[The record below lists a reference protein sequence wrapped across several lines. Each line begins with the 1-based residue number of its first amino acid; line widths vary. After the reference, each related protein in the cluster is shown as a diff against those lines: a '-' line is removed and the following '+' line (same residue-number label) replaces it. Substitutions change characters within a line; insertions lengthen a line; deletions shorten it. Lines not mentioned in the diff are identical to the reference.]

1 MKKSVCV
8 LLFLHV
14 TLFSIA
20 QFQSG
25 RLQASGLTCAMCAKS
40 IYNNLITLD
49 CIDSVDTDLNAS
61 AFLLKFKP
69 GKVVNPDIIRKKV
82 EDAGFSV
89 ALLDLNYLFSTTTI
103 APDAHLA
110 LEGQLFHFMVL
121 SKVTIDG
128 VHTIR
133 CIDKKFMTDK
143 AFKKLAFQTS
153 LPCYTTGMTD
163 SCCVAKGL
171 ALGNRIFHV
180 QLIKKQ

>member
-1 MKKSVCV
+1 MKKSVCI

-40 IYNNLITLD
+40 IYNNLIALD
-49 CIDSVDTDLNAS
+49 CIDSIDTDLNAS
-61 AFLLKFKP
+61 VFLLKFKL
-69 GKVVNPDIIRKKV
+69 GKAINPDIIRKKV

-103 APDAHLA
+103 APDAHLS
-110 LEGQLFHFMVL
+110 LEGQLFHFMVS
-121 SKVTIDG
+121 SKETISG
-128 VHTIR
+128 LQTIR
-133 CIDKKFMTDK
+133 IIDKNFLTEK
-143 AFKKLAFQTS
+143 AHKKLKNLTS

-180 QLIKKQ
+180 QLIKK